1 MKKYDIFPTEDNL
14 KMSIDKDIT
23 GRNKDIFYLLKLLNL
38 QDGSW
43 SIAIP

>member
-23 GRNKDIFYLLKLLNL
+23 GRNKDIIKT
-38 QDGSW
+38 
-43 SIAIP
+43 A

>member
-23 GRNKDIFYLLKLLNL
+23 GRNKDIFYLLGYVTTN
-38 QDGSW
+38 S
-43 SIAIP
+43 